1 MPSHPLPWHVEDGVL
16 DEAEHHR
23 NEIASLRAQIESGA
37 AMLADVRAQLAE
49 EHRRWSK
56 LRAHVTWMTGI
67 TTTVNAGTA
76 FLAICED
83 MDRIRRE
90 TVRDVGMI
98 DGAPWTPVVTDT
110 GAAVE
115 KLVTALHL
123 YNGYK
128 IDSRGPYG
136 CLLDAI
142 EELDSGGGEDAEGG
156 TPRRTMAG
164 ALRRR
169 RRARGGDH
177 ARLTALCRSAALGH
191 PYGSGNLERGRHR
204 RRD

>member
-1 MPSHPLPWHVEDGVL
+1 
-16 DEAEHHR
+16 
-23 NEIASLRAQIESGA
+23 
-37 AMLADVRAQLAE
+37 
-49 EHRRWSK
+49 
-56 LRAHVTWMTGI
+56 MTGI

-98 DGAPWTPVVTDT
+98 DGATWTPVVTDT

-142 EELDSGGGEDAEGG
+142 EELDPEAAKMLKEGRLDELWQARYADADEPEGVT
-156 TPRRTMAG
+156 TP
-164 ALRRR
+164 
-169 RRARGGDH
+169 D
-177 ARLTALCRSAALGH
+177 
-191 PYGSGNLERGRHR
+191 
-204 RRD
+204 

>member
-1 MPSHPLPWHVEDGVL
+1 MSVL

-98 DGAPWTPVVTDT
+98 DGATWTPVVTDT

-142 EELDSGGGEDAEGG
+142 EELDPEAAKMLKEGRLDELWQARYADADEPEGVT
-156 TPRRTMAG
+156 TP
-164 ALRRR
+164 
-169 RRARGGDH
+169 D
-177 ARLTALCRSAALGH
+177 
-191 PYGSGNLERGRHR
+191 
-204 RRD
+204 

>member
-56 LRAHVTWMTGI
+56 LRAHVTGMARASM
-67 TTTVNAGTA
+67 TVNSATA
-76 FLAICED
+76 LLAVGED
-83 MDRIRRE
+83 MDRLRRE
-90 TVRDVGMI
+90 TVQAGAAVM
-98 DGAPWTPVVTDT
+98 DGAESTPVVTDT

-142 EELDSGGGEDAEGG
+142 EELDPEAAKMLKEGRLDELWQARYADADEPEGVT
-156 TPRRTMAG
+156 TP
-164 ALRRR
+164 
-169 RRARGGDH
+169 D
-177 ARLTALCRSAALGH
+177 
-191 PYGSGNLERGRHR
+191 
-204 RRD
+204 